1 MVQPVIH
8 VMASPLE
15 RNAGVLTLGCGH
27 LWSYRGDLSATPKQI
42 DCCHCDRPQSESFHW
57 LEGEE
62 RKEMLVLDTAVRAL
76 RIGRAKEI
84 AQ

>member
-1 MVQPVIH
+1 MVQPVIEF
-8 VMASPLE
+8 MPSPLE

-27 LWSYRGDLSATPKQI
+27 LWSYRGIASEAPKEI
-42 DCCHCDRPQSESFHW
+42 DCCHCDRPQSELFHW

-62 RKEMLVLDTAVRAL
+62 RQQMLLIDSAVRGL
-76 RIGRAKEI
+76 RMSRAKEQ